1 MTSSRSIEND
11 KHRSPKDGELSF
23 QTKSILFS
31 LFESKCNME
40 FQQFHEHSYFYYS
53 RRNCYQFWLSQPI
66 LQTSSTSRGRAILA
80 ATQEIHEHFCF
91 YYSSR
96 NCYQFLAHTADPL
109 DALYQ
114 AWARYTS
121 GHPHHLRCHKLLS
134 ILTFPQRSFRR
145 ATATI
150 FQTRYSGLRHE
161 PVQRSEEKSITRQT
175 CRRLSYLTVSS
186 RPHHTRVGF

>member
-1 MTSSRSIEND
+1 MTSSHSTEND
-11 KHRSPKDGELSF
+11 KHRSPKDGELNF
-23 QTKSILFS
+23 QTKRILFS

-96 NCYQFLAHTADPL
+96 NCYQFLAHSGSFRRSL
-109 DALYQ
+109 LGVGALYQ
-114 AWARYTS
+114 RPPT
-121 GHPHHLRCHKLLS
+121 P
-134 ILTFPQRSFRR
+134 PQMPQIIVNIDIP
-145 ATATI
+145 TTI
-150 FQTRYSGLRHE
+150 FQTRYSDDLLDAL
-161 PVQRSEEKSITRQT
+161 QRSPT
-175 CRRLSYLTVSS
+175 
-186 RPHHTRVGF
+186 